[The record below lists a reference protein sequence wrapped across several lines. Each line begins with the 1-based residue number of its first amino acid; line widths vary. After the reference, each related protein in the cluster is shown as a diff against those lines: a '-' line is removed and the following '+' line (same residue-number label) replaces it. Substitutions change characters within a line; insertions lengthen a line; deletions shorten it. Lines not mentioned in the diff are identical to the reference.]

1 VLSEVSI
8 AADLEAPRAEDR
20 RLDFQ
25 QELSFLTAIYGD
37 PMIQSGRCRNAPGV

>member
-8 AADLEAPRAEDR
+8 AADLEAPRVEDR